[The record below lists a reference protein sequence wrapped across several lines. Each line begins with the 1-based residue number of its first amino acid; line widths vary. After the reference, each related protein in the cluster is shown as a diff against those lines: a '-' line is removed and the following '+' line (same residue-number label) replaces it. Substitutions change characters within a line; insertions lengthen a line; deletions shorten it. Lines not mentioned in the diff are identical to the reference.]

1 VDKASRT
8 VVFSIDVVSDTYA
21 QLVAG
26 KMSPEIGN
34 ILSF

>member
-1 VDKASRT
+1 
-8 VVFSIDVVSDTYA
+8 VSNTYS

-34 ILSF
+34 ILSLS